1 MKKLLIVFL
10 LIITHYSLL
19 IAQPGWYIQQSTFP
33 GIPQNLFFIDSNT
46 GWLMLD
52 SGRIIRTTNGGTN
65 WSQPYYHQSPYPIT
79 KIKFVNSLTGWAVGG
94 GPYYNPWCFE
104 YSIIMKSTNGGI
116 NWITQFSD
124 SWGPHFNDL
133 AVVDTNF
140 AFTTTAGTDQYCMAS
155 TGGLV
160 KTSNG
165 GINWLSDS
173 ISGLAMNSV
182 YFTNSEVGWVCA
194 YSVSDIPPIRNYIY
208 KTTNKG
214 VNWTRVFKDSI
225 YAFGPS
231 IQRIYFPDL
240 NTGYKIYGG
249 KMKKTTNSGTD
260 WTALDSLNTY
270 NPADMFFI
278 SRDTGWII
286 RNNIKKT
293 NNGGINWTIQ
303 NAPASASKIFFVNAN
318 TGWALGSVLM
328 KTTTGGIT
336 FINQITNHIP
346 DKFSLYQN
354 YPNPFNPSTKIRFE
368 FPLSKGGMG
377 VVLLKIYDITGREIQ
392 TLVNEKLNPG
402 SYEVTFDGS
411 NFASGVYFYQLK
423 TSDYI
428 NTKKLILLK

>member
-33 GIPQNLFFIDSNT
+33 GIPQDLFFIDSNT
-46 GWLMLD
+46 GWIMLD

-65 WSQPYYHQSPYPIT
+65 WSQPYYHQSPYHIT

-94 GPYYNPWCFE
+94 ESYYNPWCFE

-165 GINWLSDS
+165 GINWLSDP
-173 ISGLAMNSV
+173 ILGLTLTSV
-182 YFTNSEVGWVCA
+182 YFTNSETGWVSA
-194 YSVSDIPPIRNYIY
+194 YAVSDVPPIKNYIY

-214 VNWTRVFKDSI
+214 VNWIRVFKDSI
-225 YAFGPS
+225 FAFTPS

-240 NTGYKIYGG
+240 NTGYKIYGW
-249 KMKKTTNSGTD
+249 KMKKTTNSGLN
-260 WTALDSLNTY
+260 WTSLDSLNTY
-270 NPADMFFI
+270 NPADMFFV
-278 SRDTGWII
+278 SSDTGWII
-286 RNNIKKT
+286 KNNIKRT
-293 NNGGINWTIQ
+293 NNGGISWTIQ

-328 KTTTGGIT
+328 KTITGGIT

-346 DKFSLYQN
+346 EKFSLYQN
-354 YPNPFNPSTKIRFE
+354 YPNPFNPVTKIRFE
-368 FPLSKGGMG
+368 IPLSKGGMG